1 MIKKTTVESNGH
13 FGDRGKY
20 CGYSCKEVIIME
32 RCMEAA
38 LGKMKPGSFFYFGGM
53 QQSYFLKLFIV
64 TYKYYTYVR
73 T

>member
-20 CGYSCKEVIIME
+20 CSYRYSCKEVVIME

-38 LGKMKPGSFFYFGGM
+38 LGKMKPGSF
-53 QQSYFLKLFIV
+53 LFWGDATELFFKIV
-64 TYKYYTYVR
+64 YCNI
-73 T
+73 